1 MSFDPA
7 RFGWRQMRSGPMPAG
22 AGIPW
27 SKRVDDRWRY
37 AMLTSAEHANPQG
50 DVHGGM
56 LMTFADQGLSLLAWE
71 AAGRAPCSTIQLN
84 THFLAAVR
92 PGDFVELDGEIT
104 RATKGLVFLRGLL
117 SVGETEVA
125 AIDGIWR
132 VLRQP

>member
-7 RFGWRQMRSGPMPAG
+7 QLGWRPMRLGPMPAG

-27 SKRVDDRWRY
+27 SKRADERWRY
-37 AMLTSAEHANPQG
+37 AMLTGPEHANPQG

-104 RATKGLVFLRGLL
+104 RAARGLVFVRGIL
-117 SVGETEVA
+117 SVGETQVA

-132 VLRQP
+132 VLRSA